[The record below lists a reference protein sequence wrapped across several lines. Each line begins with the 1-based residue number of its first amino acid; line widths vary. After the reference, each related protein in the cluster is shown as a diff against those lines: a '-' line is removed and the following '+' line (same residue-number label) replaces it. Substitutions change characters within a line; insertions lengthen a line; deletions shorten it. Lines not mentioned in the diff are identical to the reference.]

1 MGNANINFD
10 FQNLQFCQF
19 EQKKNNI
26 KLPVCNEICPDEAEE
41 KSSPG
46 TLENRGRSEGW
57 CPSGKYFAETGKI
70 GCLRR

>member
-1 MGNANINFD
+1 MGNANISCD

-26 KLPVCNEICPDEAEE
+26 KLPVCNEVCPDEDEE

-46 TLENRGRSEGW
+46 TLEEQR
-57 CPSGKYFAETGKI
+57 
-70 GCLRR
+70 